1 MTGPFARWDHT
12 HRIEP
17 AGRDG
22 CVLEDRIEYAL
33 PGGQLGQVLA
43 GAFAK
48 KKLERLFTYRHAVTS
63 GDVLAHSVRS

>member
-1 MTGPFARWDHT
+1 M
-12 HRIEP
+12 
-17 AGRDG
+17 
-22 CVLEDRIEYAL
+22 EYAL

>member
-43 GAFAK
+43 GAFRK